1 VRIVIADTGPPHYLV
16 LIGKIEL
23 LPQLFGTVHIPEIV
37 RDELSHARTPAPIRD
52 WLATNPAWLK
62 TLPTLPAAASPL
74 PELGRGE
81 RAAIAL
87 AGSLGA
93 DLILMDD
100 RSGVAAATAL
110 GFETTG
116 TLGIV
121 GLAARRGLIDLAD
134 AFARL
139 KATNFRY
146 QPKLLDALLAEH
158 RKRK

>member
-1 VRIVIADTGPPHYLV
+1 MRIVVADTGPPHYLV
-16 LIGKIEL
+16 LIGKIDL
-23 LPQLFGTVHIPEIV
+23 LPQLFETVHIPGIV
-37 RDELSHARTPAPIRD
+37 RDELGHARTPPPIRD

-62 TLPTLPAAASPL
+62 TLPTPAVAALPL
-74 PELGRGE
+74 PELGNGE

-87 AGSLGA
+87 AGSLRA

-100 RSGVAAATAL
+100 RNGVAAATAR

-116 TLGIV
+116 TLGI
-121 GLAARRGLIDLAD
+121 LDRAARRELIDLAD

-146 QPKLLDALLAEH
+146 HPKLLDALLAEH
-158 RKRK
+158 GKRK